1 MKSIMRG
8 YRLELKLTDAQR
20 KLCSRSAGTARYAY
34 NWKLD
39 KLIREYESLV
49 ALKTMYDLPKVPNIR
64 GNSRSWHKEWVRLKS
79 EPGTKWIKET
89 SKCCG
94 QEALRNLDTAF
105 GNFFKNPKKVGY
117 PKFKKRGDGDSFRL
131 TGSAYVGKDFVQLP
145 NIGVVKLYEKGRVPI
160 GGLEE
165 IKLTQVTVVR
175 QADRWFVSFLLRET
189 IVDPVFAKLEDITAD
204 PYDVVGV
211 DLGIK
216 DLAITSYGETFDNPK
231 ALKSN
236 LKRLKRYQRMVS
248 RRKKGSKNRK
258 KAIAKVSSLHKRV
271 ADIRNDAAHK
281 MTTQVVKT
289 KPKVLVI
296 EGLKPK
302 NMVKN
307 RKLAGSIADAAWG
320 KIRTQFTYKSE
331 WAGCHLVVAPQF
343 YASSK
348 LCSVCGYYKE
358 DLKLSE
364 RTWVCPHCGEH
375 HDRDVNAAVN
385 LRAYG
390 LWLLDLPFDEY
401 KGDREIPGTVSFTG
415 IACGVGESSTVVPT
429 RVAEG
434 HRDRRLQFF
443 QERCLSLK
451 QEFTTYMETK
461 LCA

>member
-1 MKSIMRG
+1 MKTIMCG
-8 YRLELKLTDAQR
+8 YRLELKLTEAQR

-49 ALKTMYDLPKVPNIR
+49 ALKTMYDLPKVPNIM
-64 GNSRSWHKEWVRLKS
+64 GSPISWHRDWVLLKN
-79 EPGTKWIKET
+79 EKPWIRET

-94 QEALRNLDTAF
+94 QEALRNLGTAF
-105 GNFFKNPKKVGY
+105 QNFFKNPKKMGY

-131 TGSAYVGKDFVQLP
+131 TGSTYVGKDFVHIP
-145 NIGVVKLYEKGRVPI
+145 GIGKVKLYEKGRVPI
-160 GGLEE
+160 PRGQEE
-165 IKLTQVTVVR
+165 VDLKQLTIVR
-175 QADRWFVSFLLRET
+175 QADRWFASFLL
-189 IVDPVFAKLEDITAD
+189 EDQIAD
-204 PYDVVGV
+204 PTFATKEEITTDIYDVVGV

-216 DLAITSYGETFDNPK
+216 DLAITSYGETFGNPK

-236 LKRLKRYQRMVS
+236 LLRLKRYQRMVS
-248 RRKKGSKNRK
+248 RRRKGSKNRR
-258 KAIAKVSSLHKRV
+258 KAISKVSSLHKRV
-271 ADIRNDAAHK
+271 ADIRTDASHK

-302 NMVKN
+302 NMAKN

-331 WAGCHLVVAPQF
+331 WSGVHLVVAPQF

-364 RTWVCPHCGEH
+364 RAWECPHCGER

-390 LWLLDLPFDEY
+390 LWLLDLPQDEHL
-401 KGDREIPGTVSFTG
+401 RTVSFTG
-415 IACGVGESSTVVPT
+415 LACDIGESGVVVQVPKAP
-429 RVAEG
+429 V

-451 QEFTTYMETK
+451 QEFNTY
-461 LCA
+461 LGNLRCA

>member
-1 MKSIMRG
+1 MKTIMRG
-8 YRLELKLTDAQR
+8 YRLELKLTEEQR
-20 KLCSRSAGTARYAY
+20 KLCARSAGTARYAY

-49 ALKTMYDLPKVPNIR
+49 ALKTMYDLPKVPNIM
-64 GNSRSWHKEWVRLKS
+64 GSPISWHRDWVLLKN
-79 EPGTKWIKET
+79 EKPWIRET

-94 QEALRNLDTAF
+94 QEALRNLGTAF
-105 GNFFKNPKKVGY
+105 QNFFKNPKKMGY

-131 TGSAYVGKDFVQLP
+131 TGSTYVGKDFVHIP
-145 NIGVVKLYEKGRVPI
+145 GIGKVKLYEKGRVPI
-160 GGLEE
+160 PQGQEE
-165 IKLTQVTVVR
+165 VDLKQLTIVR
-175 QADRWFVSFLLRET
+175 QADRWFASFLLEDQ
-189 IVDPVFAKLEDITAD
+189 IADPAFAKLEDITVD

-248 RRKKGSKNRK
+248 RRRKKGSKNGK
-258 KAIAKVSSLHKRV
+258 KAISKVSSLHKRV
-271 ADIRNDAAHK
+271 ADIRTDAAHK

-302 NMVKN
+302 NMAKN

-364 RTWVCPHCGEH
+364 RTWLCPHCGEH

-390 LWLLDLPFDEY
+390 LWLLDLPQDEI
-401 KGDREIPGTVSFTG
+401 RTVSFTG
-415 IACGVGESSTVVPT
+415 LACDIGESGVVVQVSKAP
-429 RVAEG
+429 V

-443 QERCLSLK
+443 TERCLSLK
-451 QEFTTYMETK
+451 QEFSTYLGT
-461 LCA
+461 LRCA

>member
-1 MKSIMRG
+1 
-8 YRLELKLTDAQR
+8 
-20 KLCSRSAGTARYAY
+20 
-34 NWKLD
+34 
-39 KLIREYESLV
+39 
-49 ALKTMYDLPKVPNIR
+49 
-64 GNSRSWHKEWVRLKS
+64 
-79 EPGTKWIKET
+79 
-89 SKCCG
+89 
-94 QEALRNLDTAF
+94 
-105 GNFFKNPKKVGY
+105 
-117 PKFKKRGDGDSFRL
+117 
-131 TGSAYVGKDFVQLP
+131 
-145 NIGVVKLYEKGRVPI
+145 
-160 GGLEE
+160 
-165 IKLTQVTVVR
+165 
-175 QADRWFVSFLLRET
+175 
-189 IVDPVFAKLEDITAD
+189 
-204 PYDVVGV
+204 
-211 DLGIK
+211 
-216 DLAITSYGETFDNPK
+216 
-231 ALKSN
+231 
-236 LKRLKRYQRMVS
+236 MVS
-248 RRKKGSKNRK
+248 RRKKGSKNRR

-271 ADIRNDAAHK
+271 ADIRGDAAHK

-302 NMVKN
+302 NMAKN

-364 RTWVCPHCGEH
+364 RTWGCPHCGEH

-401 KGDREIPGTVSFTG
+401 IGDRKIPGTVSFTG
-415 IACGVGESSTVVPT
+415 IACGTGESDTVVPT
-429 RVAEG
+429 RIAEE

-451 QEFTTYMETK
+451 QEFSTYLGT
-461 LCA
+461 LRCA

>member
-1 MKSIMRG
+1 MKTVMRG
-8 YRLELKLTDAQR
+8 YRLELKLTDVQR
-20 KLCSRSAGTARYAY
+20 SLCARSAGTARYAY

-49 ALKTMYDLPKVPNIR
+49 ALKTMYDLPKVPSIMGSPIDWHRDWVKLKEELPWIR
-64 GNSRSWHKEWVRLKS
+64 
-79 EPGTKWIKET
+79 ET

-94 QEALRNLDTAF
+94 QEALRNLGVAF
-105 GNFFKNPKKVGY
+105 QNFFKNPKKMGY
-117 PKFKKRGDGDSFRL
+117 PKSKKRGDGDSFRL
-131 TGSAYVGKDFVQLP
+131 TGSTYVGKDFIHIP
-145 NIGVVKLYEKGRVPI
+145 GIGKVKLYEKGRVPI
-160 GGLEE
+160 PQGQEE
-165 IKLTQVTVVR
+165 VDLKQLTIVR
-175 QADRWFVSFLLRET
+175 QADRWFASFLLEDQ
-189 IVDPVFAKLEDITAD
+189 IADPTLAKLEDITVD

-248 RRKKGSKNRK
+248 RRVKGSNNRK

-271 ADIRNDAAHK
+271 ADIRTDAAHK
-281 MTTQVVKT
+281 MTTQVVRT
-289 KPKVLVI
+289 KPRVLVI

-302 NMVKN
+302 NMAKN

-358 DLKLSE
+358 DLKLSD

-375 HDRDVNAAVN
+375 HDRDVNAAAN

-390 LWLLDLPFDEY
+390 LWLLDLPFDEHL
-401 KGDREIPGTVSFTG
+401 RTVSFTG
-415 IACGVGESSTVVPT
+415 IACGTGESDTVVQLPKAT
-429 RVAEG
+429 E

-451 QEFTTYMETK
+451 QEFNTYLGTK

>member
-1 MKSIMRG
+1 MKTVMRG
-8 YRLELKLTDAQR
+8 YRLELKLTEEQR
-20 KLCSRSAGTARYAY
+20 KLCARSAGTARYAY

-49 ALKTMYDLPKVPNIR
+49 ALKTMYGLDKVPNIM
-64 GNSRSWHKEWVRLKS
+64 GSPISWHRDWVVLKN
-79 EPGTKWIKET
+79 EKPWIRET

-94 QEALRNLDTAF
+94 QEALRNLGVAF
-105 GNFFKNPKKVGY
+105 QNFFKNPKKMGY

-131 TGSAYVGKDFVQLP
+131 TGSTYVGKDFVHIP
-145 NIGVVKLYEKGRVPI
+145 GIGRVKLYEKGRVPI
-160 GGLEE
+160 PQGQEE
-165 IKLTQVTVVR
+165 FYLKQLTIVR
-175 QADRWFVSFLLRET
+175 QADRWFASFLL
-189 IVDPVFAKLEDITAD
+189 EDQIAD
-204 PYDVVGV
+204 PTFAAKEEITTDLYDVVGV

-216 DLAITSYGETFDNPK
+216 DLAITSFGETFDNPK

-236 LKRLKRYQRMVS
+236 LLRLKRYQRMVS

-258 KAIAKVSSLHKRV
+258 KAISKVSSLHKRV
-271 ADIRNDAAHK
+271 ADIRTYASHK

-302 NMVKN
+302 NMAKN

-331 WAGCHLVVAPQF
+331 WSGVHLVVAPQF

-364 RTWVCPHCGEH
+364 RAWECPHCGER

-390 LWLLDLPFDEY
+390 LWLLDLPQDEHL
-401 KGDREIPGTVSFTG
+401 RTVSFTG
-415 IACGVGESSTVVPT
+415 LACDIGESGVVVQVPKAP
-429 RVAEG
+429 V

-451 QEFTTYMETK
+451 QEFTTYLGT
-461 LCA
+461 LRCA